1 MSVLLRGR
9 RAVDEPII
17 IRMKAIMD
25 CVSCGH
31 VFLLLSAGLVLRSSA
46 TGNRNE
52 IMPRTA
58 GLDSGFR
65 EGELELATLSFQG
78 KLYPA

>member
-1 MSVLLRGR
+1 MSCSFYLPALYF
-9 RAVDEPII
+9 
-17 IRMKAIMD
+17 
-25 CVSCGH
+25 C
-31 VFLLLSAGLVLRSSA
+31 SSA

-52 IMPRTA
+52 TMPRTA
-58 GLDSGFR
+58 GLDGGFR